1 MNSPDRGAAAGAAV
15 VDTSVFIALESR
27 RPLDRSKMTSEVCV
41 SVITIGELRAGVLS
55 APDARSRAR
64 RLETLTRAMRLEP
77 LPIDRSVA
85 ERWAELRALLREADR
100 RMKANDSWI
109 AATAMAHGIPVIT
122 QDGDFVEG
130 LGFEI
135 IRV

>member
-1 MNSPDRGAAAGAAV
+1 MNSPDRTAAAGAAL
-15 VDTSVFIALESR
+15 VDTSIFIALESR
-27 RPLDRSKMTSEVCV
+27 RPLDRSKMPSDVCV
-41 SVITIGELRAGVLS
+41 SVITIGELRTGVLS

-100 RMKANDSWI
+100 RMKANDAWI
-109 AATAMAHGIPVIT
+109 AATAMAHDIPVMT
-122 QDGDFVEG
+122 QDGDFIEG
-130 LGFEI
+130 LGFGV